1 MHFWIWLALS
11 GGFLVIEILTMSLFF
26 LSFALAALIGALTSA
41 LWENSPIQWI
51 GFSIAAVLTLVIIRP
66 IMKKYLFKDKID
78 SRTGVEALL
87 HAPATAITEITTS
100 AGFIKLND
108 ETWSAR
114 SMGAV
119 IPEASM
125 VEVVAIN
132 GAVAM
137 VALKNPSLSS

>member
-1 MHFWIWLALS
+1 M
-11 GGFLVIEILTMSLFF
+11 IEILTMSLIF

-66 IMKKYLFKDKID
+66 IMKKYLFKNQTD
-78 SRTGVEALL
+78 SRTGVDALL
-87 HAPATAITEITTS
+87 HAQATAITEITTR
-100 AGFIKLND
+100 AGLIKLND

-114 SMGAV
+114 CEGDS

-125 VEVVAIN
+125 VEVVAIR
-132 GAVAM
+132 GAVAI
-137 VALKNPSLSS
+137 VVLKKSSNEI

>member
-11 GGFLVIEILTMSLFF
+11 GGFLVIEILTMSLIF
-26 LSFALAALIGALTSA
+26 LSFALAALIGALASA

-66 IMKKYLFKDKID
+66 IMKKYLFKNKTD
-78 SRTGVEALL
+78 SRTGVDALL
-87 HAPATAITEITTS
+87 HAQATAITEITTS
-100 AGFIKLND
+100 AGLIKLND

-114 SMGAV
+114 CAGAP
-119 IPEASM
+119 IPAASI
-125 VEVVAIN
+125 VKVVAIN

-137 VALKNPSLSS
+137 VALKKSSIDA